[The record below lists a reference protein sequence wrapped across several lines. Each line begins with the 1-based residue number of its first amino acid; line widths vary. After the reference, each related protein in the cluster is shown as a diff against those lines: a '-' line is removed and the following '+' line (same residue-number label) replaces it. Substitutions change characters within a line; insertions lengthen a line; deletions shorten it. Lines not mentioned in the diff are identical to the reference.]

1 MKANQVRHLSYL
13 PIAGAVMALLSGCI
27 SVPADTRP
35 AAGPDFAHV
44 QHAPAIALPLDA
56 WPAEQWWTAY
66 RDPQLDS
73 LVQRALQDNPS
84 LAVAQARVESASA
97 QLGAEQAN
105 EGAKVGLG
113 TNVNRQRYSANG
125 FFPAP
130 LGGNYYNDFS
140 VQLRASWDFDWWGK
154 HRSLIAAALGETNA
168 RRAESAQARQTL
180 AASVAQSYF
189 RLQMLWAREDN
200 VQALVG
206 IQRELIA
213 GRRQRIAHGLAN
225 ADVLRSAE
233 LDLGT
238 LQEQAARYGTQAL
251 REREALRALV
261 GGDATALG
269 DLARTRPAPAVN
281 ALPRE
286 LGMELLARRPDLQA
300 ARWRVEAQLGRVAA
314 SEAAFRPD
322 INLMAG
328 AGLDAVSLGK
338 LLRWPSRTPLIGAT
352 LDLPL
357 FDSGRLKAQLG
368 IARSG
373 RNELVAEY
381 NQAVLDAVRDVAQEG
396 ATLQGLDQEAGAHA
410 LALASSRK
418 LVDNAEARARRG
430 LEERAGVLQA
440 RMNVLRQQDAELQLT
455 DARLQAQ
462 VALVKALG
470 GGYHVPA
477 AQTGALAATSAN
489 TNTNTNTNQQH

>member
-1 MKANQVRHLSYL
+1 MSA
-13 PIAGAVMALLSGCI
+13 AVLALLSGCI
-27 SVPADTRP
+27 SVPADTHRP
-35 AAGPDFAHV
+35 AGPDLARA
-44 QHAPAIALPLDA
+44 QHAPGITLPADA

-66 RDPQLDS
+66 RDPQLDR

-97 QLGAEQAN
+97 QLESEHAN
-105 EGAKVGLG
+105 QGGKVGLDTG
-113 TNVNRQRYSANG
+113 LNRQRYSANG

-130 LGGNYYNDFS
+130 LGGNYFNDFS
-140 VQLRASWDFDWWGK
+140 VQLRASYDFDWWGK
-154 HRSLIAAALGETNA
+154 HRSLIAAALGEANA
-168 RRAESAQARQTL
+168 RQAESAQARQTL

-189 RLQMLWAREDN
+189 RLQMLWARQDN
-200 VQALVG
+200 VNALVKV
-206 IQRELIA
+206 QRDLIA
-213 GRRQRIAHGLAN
+213 GREQRIAHGLAN

-238 LQEQAARYGTQAL
+238 LQEQAARFDTQAL
-251 REREALRALV
+251 REREALRALI
-261 GGDATALG
+261 GGDADALG
-269 DLARTRPAPAVN
+269 DLARTRPTPAVN

-322 INLMAG
+322 INLMG
-328 AGLDAVSLGK
+328 GFGLDAVSLGK

-357 FDSGRLKAQLG
+357 FDSGRLNAQLG
-368 IARSG
+368 LARSG

-381 NQAVLDAVRDVAQEG
+381 NEAVLNAVRDVAQDG
-396 ATLQGLDQEAGAHA
+396 AILQGLDKEAQAHA
-410 LALASSRK
+410 LALDSSRK
-418 LVDNAEARARRG
+418 LVDNAEARAKRG

-440 RMNVLRQQDAELQLT
+440 RMNVLRQQDAGLQLT

-470 GGYHVPA
+470 GGYHA
-477 AQTGALAATSAN
+477 ASASASASASN
-489 TNTNTNTNQQH
+489 N

>member
-1 MKANQVRHLSYL
+1 VRHLSL
-13 PIAGAVMALLSGCI
+13 FRSNCATNVAIAAAVLALLSGCL
-27 SVPADTRP
+27 SVPADSKR
-35 AAGPDFAHV
+35 AAGPDFVHV
-44 QHAPAIALPLDA
+44 QHAPGIILPADA

-84 LAVAQARVESASA
+84 LAVAQARVESAAA
-97 QLGAEQAN
+97 QLSSEHAN
-105 EGAKVGLG
+105 EGGRIGLN
-113 TNVNRQRYSANG
+113 TVANRQRYSANG
-125 FFPAP
+125 FFPEP
-130 LGGNYYNDFS
+130 LGGNYFNDFS
-140 VQLRASWDFDWWGK
+140 VQLRASYDFDWWGK
-154 HRSLIAAALGETNA
+154 HRSLIAAALGEANA
-168 RRAESAQARQTL
+168 RQAESAQARQTL

-189 RLQMLWAREDN
+189 RLQMLWARQDN
-200 VQALVG
+200 VNALVKV
-206 IQRELIA
+206 QRELIET
-213 GRRQRIAHGLAN
+213 RRQRIAHGLAN
-225 ADVLRSAE
+225 ADVLRNAE
-233 LDLGT
+233 LDLGA
-238 LQEQAARYGTQAL
+238 LQEQAARFDTQAL

-261 GGDATALG
+261 GGDADALG
-269 DLARTRPAPAVN
+269 TLARTRPTPAVN

-338 LLRWPSRTPLIGAT
+338 LLRWPSRTPLVGAT

-357 FDSGRLKAQLG
+357 FDSGRLNAQLG

-381 NQAVLDAVRDVAQEG
+381 NQAVLNAVRDVAQEG
-396 ATLQGLDQEAGAHA
+396 ATLQGLDKEAQAHTAA
-410 LALASSRK
+410 LTASRQ
-418 LVDNAEARARRG
+418 LVDNAEARAKRG

-440 RMNVLRQQDAELQLT
+440 RMTVLRQQDVDLQLT
-455 DARLQAQ
+455 DARLQTQA
-462 VALVKALG
+462 ALAKALG
-470 GGYHVPA
+470 GGYHAPA
-477 AQTGALAATSAN
+477 AGTPAAGMRAIASNN
-489 TNTNTNTNQQH
+489 TNK

>member
-1 MKANQVRHLSYL
+1 VL
-13 PIAGAVMALLSGCI
+13 ALLSGCI
-27 SVPADTRP
+27 SVPADSRRP
-35 AAGPDFAHV
+35 ADPDLAARA
-44 QHAPAIALPLDA
+44 QHAPGITLPVDA

-66 RDPQLDS
+66 GDPQLDA

-97 QLGAEQAN
+97 QLASERANQGVQA
-105 EGAKVGLG
+105 GVS
-113 TNVNRQRYSANG
+113 TDVNRQRYSANG

-130 LGGNYYNDFS
+130 LGGNYFNDFS
-140 VQLRASWDFDWWGK
+140 VQLRASYDFDWWGK
-154 HRSLIAAALGETNA
+154 HRSLIAAALGEANA
-168 RRAESAQARQTL
+168 RQAESAQARQTL
-180 AASVAQSYF
+180 AASVAQGYF
-189 RLQMLWAREDN
+189 RLQMLWARQDN
-200 VQALVG
+200 VNALVKV
-206 IQRELIA
+206 QRELLD

-225 ADVLRSAE
+225 ADVLRNAE
-233 LDLGT
+233 LDLGA
-238 LQEQAARYGTQAL
+238 LQEQAARFDTQAL
-251 REREALRALV
+251 REREALRALL

-269 DLARTRPAPAVN
+269 ELARATPTPAVN

-328 AGLDAVSLGK
+328 VGLDAVSLGK
-338 LLRWPSRTPLIGAT
+338 LLRWPSRTPLIGGT

-368 IARSG
+368 IARGG

-381 NQAVLDAVRDVAQEG
+381 NESVLGAVREVAQEG
-396 ATLQGLDQEAGAHA
+396 ATLQGLDQEAQAHA
-410 LALASSRK
+410 LALVASRK

-430 LEERAGVLQA
+430 LLERAGVLQA
-440 RMNVLRQQDAELQLT
+440 RMNVLRQQDVDLQLA
-455 DARLQAQ
+455 DARLQTQ

-470 GGYHVPA
+470 GGYHAAPA
-477 AQTGALAATSAN
+477 GNASAFNN
-489 TNTNTNTNQQH
+489 TR